1 MGRPQDVIFQRPKDV
16 GRGRPQEVSRGRL
29 LALHSGPYG
38 DVHRTSFGDVL
49 RMFLERNFA
58 WQVIFKYQ
66 NLSLRVSFSLCLIFW
81 QLQPGITYKILA
93 YKKSMKFVYFYVYY
107 GA

>member
-1 MGRPQDVIFQRPKDV
+1 MGRPQNVIFQRPKDV
-16 GRGRPQEVSRGRL
+16 GRGRPQEVSRGRP

-38 DVHRTSFGDVL
+38 DVHRTSFGDVPRMSL
-49 RMFLERNFA
+49 RRNFA

-93 YKKSMKFVYFYVYY
+93 Y
-107 GA
+107 